1 MWFLFSFIACMPKI
15 WQKTCDSLDN
25 CAHFT
30 LVKNT
35 GPSAQPFEV
44 SRDDVSS
51 EIRVNSF
58 QLTDKALLATTEIRD
73 LCRGMHLGYKTYAI
87 TPTNTIHKLFRKYTT
102 TTEVLYPGDY
112 YPCGEWEPSKD
123 IQLQVKF
130 PGSTSTKPVVSLG
143 VPNKNNKHELSFV
156 SLGLALLENPTYP
169 VLDLFSSISDTKD
182 ISFTALLPEKNSS
195 WVCEATQSLQNIQA
209 TGDVNTWKLQFQSE
223 EQGIQLDYI
232 YNNNPRLL
240 SFTSSIQKCPKS
252 TQLHLQDVIASSAV
266 THPESYAHLN
276 YLYSSIFGKKLT
288 KPRGAKSSSGTVSKT
303 NNSAPKNTNI
313 VGTYNCSVNGQQA
326 YFRLYR
332 NGVFNLK
339 VEMQNGSASGSCS
352 KNNCNIESIYKNAVA
367 FTGSVNNFTI
377 SPRNNVLILNN
388 STRCERTS

>member
-30 LVKNT
+30 LVENT

-51 EIRVNSF
+51 EIRVSSF

-73 LCRGMHLGYKTYAI
+73 ICRGMHLGYKTYAVK
-87 TPTNTIHKLFRKYTT
+87 PTNKVHQLFRKYTT

-112 YPCGEWEPSKD
+112 YPCGEWEPSKE
-123 IQLQVKF
+123 LNLKVKF
-130 PGSTSTKPVVSLG
+130 PSSIPTKPVVTLTI
-143 VPNKNNKHELSFV
+143 PNKNNKHEVSFT

-169 VLDLFSSISDTKD
+169 VLDLVTPISDTKN
-182 ISFTALLPEKNSS
+182 ISFTALLPEKNNS

-209 TGDVNTWKLQFQSE
+209 IGDVNTWKLQFQSE
-223 EQGIQLDYI
+223 EQGIQLEYI

-240 SFTSSIQKCPKS
+240 AFTSAIQKCSKN
-252 TQLHLQDVIASSAV
+252 TQSHLQEVIVASA
-266 THPESYAHLN
+266 TKNPESYAHLN
-276 YLYSSIFGKKLT
+276 YLYSSIFGKKLA
-288 KPRGAKSSSGTVSKT
+288 KPRGAKSSGGTVSTNKT
-303 NNSAPKNTNI
+303 DTPKNTNV

-367 FTGSVNNFTI
+367 FTGSVSNFTI